1 MDLQVLIARSADVC
15 FKPWIHSVVLLSGAD
30 HIAGPVD
37 DLTVRIECRD
47 QDGQRHS
54 ERDLELE
61 MYRSGDETNLML
73 SWWDQP
79 ERPMLWHG
87 RHPVWM
93 DGASGERCSA
103 PQDAAAM
110 EALSRRLRT
119 LIRPGLDRADS

>member
-1 MDLQVLIARSADVC
+1 MDLLMLIAKSADVC
-15 FKPWIHSVVLLSGAD
+15 LKPWVHAVV
-30 HIAGPVD
+30 PVD
-37 DLTVRIECRD
+37 PSAPTDLDELNVRIECRD
-47 QDGQRHS
+47 PQGERCPA
-54 ERDLELE
+54 RDLELE
-61 MYRSGDETNLML
+61 IYRSGDDINLML